1 MKINASLIVDLAS
14 VPSKI
19 KAIEA
24 LGYDAAF
31 SAEISS
37 DPFFPLLLAAEH
49 SQRVGLTTAISVA
62 FARNPMTVA
71 SLAHDLNQYSGGRFS
86 LGLGS
91 QIQPH
96 ITRRFSMPWSKPAA
110 RMREFVLALRAIW
123 DCWLE
128 GAELDFRGEFY
139 RHSLMTPMFTPA
151 QRDFPA
157 PLVSVA
163 GVGPLMTEV
172 AGEAADGFI
181 AHGFTSEK
189 YLREVSLPALERGLA
204 KAGRSRSDFD
214 VSAPII
220 VVSGLDAEAFEMSRQ
235 IVKMQLAFYG
245 STPDYKPILE
255 LHGWEGLQPT
265 LHRLSKQG
273 EWQKM
278 GELISD
284 DLLETFAIVCEDP
297 GQIAPRFAERFGG
310 LIDSWQCT
318 LDLPDREAQSQLL
331 RSLQPPSR

>member
-1 MKINASLIVDLAS
+1 MKINASLITDLAS

-19 KAIEA
+19 KEIEG

-31 SAEISS
+31 SAEISN

-49 SQRVGLTTAISVA
+49 SERIGLTTAISVA

-71 SLAHDLNQYSGGRFS
+71 NLAHDLNQYSGGRFS

-96 ITRRFSMPWSKPAA
+96 ITKRFSMPWSKPAA

-139 RHSLMTPMFTPA
+139 HHTLMTPMFVPA

-157 PLVSVA
+157 PPIRVA
-163 GVGPLMTEV
+163 GVGPMMTEV
-172 AGEAADGFI
+172 AGETADGFI
-181 AHGFTSEK
+181 AHGFTTEK
-189 YLREVSLPALERGLA
+189 YLREVSLPALERGL
-204 KAGRSRSDFD
+204 KKVGRSRSEFD

-220 VVSGLDAEAFEMSRQ
+220 VVSGLDTEAFEMSRQ

-245 STPDYKPILE
+245 STPAYKPMLE
-255 LHGWEGLQPT
+255 FHGWESLQPT
-265 LHRLSKQG
+265 LNRLSKQG

-284 DLLETFAIVCEDP
+284 EFLETFAIVCEDP

-331 RSLQPPSR
+331 RSLQPL

>member
-157 PLVSVA
+157 PQVSVA

-172 AGEAADGFI
+172 AGETADGFI

-235 IVKMQLAFYG
+235 IVKMQLAFYA
-245 STPDYKPILE
+245 STPSYKPVLE
-255 LHGWEGLQPT
+255 LHGWEDLLPT
-265 LHRLSKQG
+265 LNRLSKQG

-284 DLLETFAIVCEDP
+284 EILETFAVVCEDP
-297 GQIAPRFAERFGG
+297 AQIAPCFAQRYGN
-310 LIDSWQCT
+310 LIDTWHCT
-318 LDLPDREAQSQLL
+318 VDLPDRELQSQLL
-331 RSLQPPSR
+331 RSLQRR

>member
-1 MKINASLIVDLAS
+1 MKINANLITDLAS

-19 KAIEA
+19 REIEA

-31 SAEISS
+31 SAEFSN

-49 SQRVGLTTAISVA
+49 SERVGLTTAISVA
-62 FARNPMTVA
+62 FARNPMIVA

-96 ITRRFSMPWSKPAA
+96 ITKRFSMPWSKPAA

-123 DCWLE
+123 DCWLD

-139 RHSLMTPMFTPA
+139 HHTLMTPMFVPA

-157 PLVSVA
+157 PPIRVA
-163 GVGPLMTEV
+163 GVGPMMTEV
-172 AGEAADGFI
+172 AGETADGFI
-181 AHGFTSEK
+181 AHGFTTEK
-189 YLREVSLPALERGLA
+189 YLREVSMPALERGLA
-204 KAGRSRSDFD
+204 KVGRSRSEFEL
-214 VSAPII
+214 SAPII
-220 VVSGLDAEAFEMSRQ
+220 VVSGLDPKAFETSRQ

-284 DLLETFAIVCEDP
+284 EFLETFAIVCEDP

-331 RSLQPPSR
+331 HSLQPL

>member
-1 MKINASLIVDLAS
+1 MKINAILIADLAS

-19 KAIEA
+19 REIES

-31 SAEISS
+31 SAEISN

-49 SQRVGLTTAISVA
+49 SERVGLTTAISVA

-96 ITRRFSMPWSKPAA
+96 ITKRFSMPWSKPAA

-139 RHSLMTPMFTPA
+139 HHTLMTPMFTPA

-157 PLVSVA
+157 PQVRVA

-172 AGEAADGFI
+172 AGETGDGFI

-189 YLREVSLPALERGLA
+189 YMREVSLPALERGLA

-220 VVSGLDAEAFEMSRQ
+220 VASGMDTEAFEMSRQ
-235 IVKMQLAFYG
+235 VVKMQLAFYA
-245 STPDYKPILE
+245 STPAYKPVLE
-255 LHGWEGLQPT
+255 LHGWEDLLPT
-265 LHRLSKQG
+265 LNRLSKQG

-284 DLLETFAIVCEDP
+284 EILETFAIVCEDP
-297 GQIAPRFAERFGG
+297 GQIAPRFAQRYGD
-310 LIDSWQCT
+310 LIDTWQCT
-318 LDLPDREAQSQLL
+318 VDLPDREAQSQLL
-331 RSLQPPSR
+331 RSLQRR